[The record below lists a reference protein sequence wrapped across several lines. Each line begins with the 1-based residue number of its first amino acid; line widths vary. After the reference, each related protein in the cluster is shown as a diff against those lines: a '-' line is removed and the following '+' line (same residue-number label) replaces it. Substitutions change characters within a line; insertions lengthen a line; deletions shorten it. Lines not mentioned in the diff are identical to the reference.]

1 MGGRKERFTIRAADA
16 KVTKA
21 VNKVRKSAERDRRAA
36 RMIATIKKS
45 GSLPYAPAVMSWLSR
60 ELDKPATKITAADVK
75 TVVR

>member
-21 VNKVRKSAERDRRAA
+21 ENKVTKNAERKRRDA
-36 RMIATIKKS
+36 RMIAAIKK
-45 GSLPYAPAVMSWLSR
+45 GSLPYAPVVMSWLSR
-60 ELDKPATKITAADVK
+60 ELDKPSTKITAADVK